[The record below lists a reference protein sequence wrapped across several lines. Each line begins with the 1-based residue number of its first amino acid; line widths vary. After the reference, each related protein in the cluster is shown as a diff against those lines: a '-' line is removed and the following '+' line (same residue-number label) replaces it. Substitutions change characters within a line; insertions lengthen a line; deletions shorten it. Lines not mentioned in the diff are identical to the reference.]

1 MSTPEDESVSAS
13 PAVEAFVG
21 SKHGVT
27 EIEIVGDEV
36 VEYALVHDCTTR
48 DLATMADGSV
58 AVAASAD
65 VFVEVVDDGRAEKTD
80 TERSEDD
87 DAELI
92 AASEESEADDGNGDG
107 DAETAER
114 EQEDEADD
122 EDEKAFVGTGFGPAV
137 AVGGD
142 PLLAA
147 SPRGDISRLVDG
159 EWDPVGTLSADVN
172 AIDGDLVATDD
183 GVFRVTEGGIQHV
196 GLERAADVSTAGI
209 PHAATE
215 RGLFKLGAGWMAV
228 AEGTF
233 TLVEAD
239 DATADAGVLRRA
251 HAATPDQLFVFDGES
266 WGPWHI
272 PVDAPV
278 TGFGYD
284 EAVFAVSEDGTL
296 ITAYE
301 GEWQTRHLGLSG
313 VTGIVVRSGGS
324 RE

>member
-1 MSTPEDESVSAS
+1 MSTREDESESAGM
-13 PAVEAFVG
+13 AVEAFVG

-48 DLATMADGSV
+48 DMAAMGDGTV
-58 AVAASAD
+58 AVAASTD
-65 VFVEVVDDGRAEKTD
+65 VFVEVDAAEET
-80 TERSEDD
+80 EDD
-87 DAELI
+87 REKDVGAEEGEEDAEEDV
-92 AASEESEADDGNGDG
+92 EEEVTEVEKD
-107 DAETAER
+107 
-114 EQEDEADD
+114 EQGD
-122 EDEKAFVGTGFGPAV
+122 EDAFVGTGFGSAV
-137 AVGGD
+137 AVGGE

-147 SPRGDISRLVDG
+147 SPGGNISRFVDG
-159 EWDPVGTLSADVN
+159 EWDPVGTLSAEVN
-172 AIDGDLVATDD
+172 AIDGDLIATDD

-228 AEGTF
+228 EEGTF

-251 HAATPDQLFVFDGES
+251 HAATPDRLYVFDGES

-272 PVDAPV
+272 PVGAPIA
-278 TGFGYD
+278 GIGYD

-296 ITAYE
+296 ITALG

-313 VTGIVVRSGGS
+313 VSGIVVRSGGS
-324 RE
+324 QA